1 MYGVEIRTTLWAN
14 IPNMDHYSL
23 RQRVIDM
30 QREPSEVATG
40 RAEEDVTNTSRENR
54 EDIFLFVPNLIG
66 SWWLWKN
73 HNKFNYTDTHLRI
86 CSDHPH
92 SRLALLHACS
102 PPTLQR
108 YLCSL
113 MSPWCTW
120 RLGSSEVQPR
130 YQVRRCTGYGDRS
143 LYDYMSTCLSGYS
156 HAEMGYVVST
166 SDQSRSG

>member
-1 MYGVEIRTTLWAN
+1 MYGMEIRTTLWAN
-14 IPNMDHYSL
+14 IPNMDHYFL

-30 QREPSEVATG
+30 QREPSEATAG
-40 RAEEDVTNTSRENR
+40 RAAEDVTNTSREN
-54 EDIFLFVPNLIG
+54 IFLFVPNLIG
-66 SWWLWKN
+66 LCYLRRN
-73 HNKFNYTDTHLRI
+73 HDKSDHTNTHLRI
-86 CSDHPH
+86 RSDHPH

-108 YLCSL
+108 YLYSL

-143 LYDYMSTCLSGYS
+143 LYDYMFTCLSGYS

-166 SDQSRSG
+166 SDQSWSG